1 MTFGSFP
8 AVPSVGGTFNPAN
21 QNPKQESM
29 QTNVNQQDNVTQ
41 IIDGGNKQSINDS
54 KSPVSNTGNIL
65 ESFQNLLSNA
75 NRFPQATYSGIPGML
90 GLGSQ
95 SSKPQPHLGAPTA
108 NRQYMDPKLTN
119 LTESALPYPSYSGLP
134 GMQGIGTQTP
144 GTINSPSIAVL
155 PDMNGIQ
162 QSSYGQNLTASESA
176 QPPALYNGYPG
187 MLGTSSIYNGATA
200 EVTQTFGQS
209 RTNIDG
215 DTKSTGQG
223 HSNKETNNFRFSQVA
238 ASGGLPGSVP
248 SSNNYGMGNMQQ
260 TKIST
265 WNGDWPGK

>member
-8 AVPSVGGTFNPAN
+8 AVPSTGGIFNPAN
-21 QNPKQESM
+21 QNPKQEST

-41 IIDGGNKQSINDS
+41 IIDGNKQSTNDS
-54 KSPVSNTGNIL
+54 SNPVSNTGNIL

-95 SSKPQPHLGAPTA
+95 SLIPQPHLGEPTA
-108 NRQYMDPKLTN
+108 DRQYMDPKLTN

-134 GMQGIGTQTP
+134 GMQGIGSQTP
-144 GTINSPSIAVL
+144 GTINSPNIAVL

-162 QSSYGQNLTASESA
+162 QSSYGQNLTASEFA
-176 QPPALYNGYPG
+176 QPAALYNGYPG
-187 MLGTSSIYNGATA
+187 MLGTGSMKNGGTA

-209 RTNIDG
+209 RTNIGG
-215 DTKSTGQG
+215 DTKSNGQG
-223 HSNKETNNFRFSQVA
+223 HSNKETNNFGFSQVA
-238 ASGGLPGSVP
+238 ASGGGLPGSVP

-260 TKIST
+260 TEVST